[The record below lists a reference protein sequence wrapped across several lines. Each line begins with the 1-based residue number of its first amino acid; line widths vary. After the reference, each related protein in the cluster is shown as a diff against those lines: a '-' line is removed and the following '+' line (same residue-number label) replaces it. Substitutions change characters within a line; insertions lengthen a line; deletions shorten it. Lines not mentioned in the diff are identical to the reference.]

1 MWLTRALSEG
11 AVAVERPDLPPTM
24 MNEVRAD
31 DATSKCRDYVSAI
44 FAQVVVNGPTSR
56 RQRRPAAWQLRS
68 PQSFVTIVSAT
79 LWSMFY

>member
-11 AVAVERPDLPPTM
+11 VVAVEHPDLPTAR

-31 DATSKCRDYVSAI
+31 DAISNYRHHMSAI
-44 FAQVVVNGPTSR
+44 FAQEVVNGPTNR

-68 PQSFVTIVSAT
+68 PQSS
-79 LWSMFY
+79 